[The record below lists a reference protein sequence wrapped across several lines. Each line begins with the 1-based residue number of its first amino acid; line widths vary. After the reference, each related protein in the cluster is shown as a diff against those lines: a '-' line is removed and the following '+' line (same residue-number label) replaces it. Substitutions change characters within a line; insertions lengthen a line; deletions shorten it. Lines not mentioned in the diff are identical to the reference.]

1 MDTITALAFPNPNPN
16 YIQYQDYINNYHHNQ
31 WEHQQQQQQ
40 LSPPKQI
47 GATAAAT
54 ATATTLSARRRQP
67 SLREVHEIVLKI
79 QREFVE
85 AGEHVSAWRV
95 VKSLLSY
102 LKVESRE
109 SLGFAMQEVDSL
121 NRIMSTE
128 ARFIEKR
135 ENKQIKTDEFLDFV
149 AEKKNANGKEE
160 LHIRIQT
167 LGMHISFISEAKRM
181 YEEPLKKYLKRSTK
195 DLKRPL
201 FSTRKQAAHP
211 DFCGKYIRY
220 ASSSSQGEES
230 EPESPTQNFN
240 SGSNRVSSCPY
251 PSLKEEIS
259 RLGLDDQNDGQTSSA
274 SGGQNVKSGSLKKKR
289 NRQSLSNSDTV
300 PTKTLKKEKI
310 EQYVPSVEK
319 DSDKKVGNC
328 NLNENKVTLSD
339 NSIRAFITTWKE
351 ACMQQS
357 VAEYIPGT
365 QPFRNCVGLFNI
377 P

>member
-16 YIQYQDYINNYHHNQ
+16 YLQYQDYNNNYHHNQ

-40 LSPPKQI
+40 QQQQSPPKKI
-47 GATAAAT
+47 GATAAA
-54 ATATTLSARRRQP
+54 ATSSARRRQP
-67 SLREVHEIVLKI
+67 SLREIHETVLKI

-95 VKSLLSY
+95 VKSVLSY
-102 LKVESRE
+102 LKVESWE
-109 SLGFAMQEVDSL
+109 SLGFAIQEVDSL

-128 ARFIEKR
+128 ARINAFIHCFVAVQRVTSLFSLERFIEKR

-160 LHIRIQT
+160 LRIHIHT

-201 FSTRKQAAHP
+201 LSTRKQAAHP

-230 EPESPTQNFN
+230 EPESPAQNFN

-289 NRQSLSNSDTV
+289 KRQSPSNSDT
-300 PTKTLKKEKI
+300 
-310 EQYVPSVEK
+310 
-319 DSDKKVGNC
+319 
-328 NLNENKVTLSD
+328 VTLSD

-357 VAEYIPGT
+357 VAEAAI
-365 QPFRNCVGLFNI
+365 QPLALSARLVD
-377 P
+377 